1 MTGSQTPNRREFV
14 GRLATTAVAVGI
26 GAVATPG
33 TLDAEEIK
41 AMRAATGPGPSVKPD
56 NSWLQGIKGN
66 HAQIFDMPAPNGGFP
81 LLHVRNYMQ
90 TYQSAFEMTYPH
102 VLAIVGLYGF
112 TTPMAFNDAMWA
124 KYRLGAASGVND
136 RVTKAPATRNVFV
149 SAAEGE
155 LLGAEA
161 RIDIPGD
168 SSITALQAIGTRFIV
183 CNNALNFWVGRIAA
197 AVNQPAAGIRT
208 ELEANMLPRI
218 TIVPAMVIAMNQ
230 AQAEGASYMY
240 LA

>member
-1 MTGSQTPNRREFV
+1 MTGSHNRREFV

-26 GAVATPG
+26 GAAAAPG
-33 TLDAEEIK
+33 MLDAEEIK
-41 AMRAATGPGPSVKPD
+41 AMRAASGPGPAIKPD
-56 NSWLQGIKGN
+56 NSWLEGIKGN

-81 LLHVRNYMQ
+81 LLHVRNYMH
-90 TYQSAFEMTYPH
+90 TYRSAFEMTYPH

-136 RVTKAPATRNVFV
+136 RVTKTAATKNVFA

-155 LLGAEA
+155 FLGAEA
-161 RIDIPGD
+161 RIEIPGD
-168 SSITALQAIGTRFIV
+168 ASIAALQTIGTRFIV
-183 CNNALNFWVGRIAA
+183 CNNAFNFWSARIAA
-197 AVNQPAAGIRT
+197 ATSQTPAQVRS
-208 ELEANMLPRI
+208 ELEANMLPKM

>member
-1 MTGSQTPNRREFV
+1 MTGSHAPNRREFV
-14 GRLATTAVAVGI
+14 GRLATTAVAVGM

-33 TLDAEEIK
+33 ALDAEEIK

-56 NSWLQGIKGN
+56 NSWLHGIKGN

-136 RVTKAPATRNVFV
+136 RLTKAPATRNVFV
-149 SAAEGE
+149 SAPEGE

-168 SSITALQAIGTRFIV
+168 SSITALQALGTRFIL

-197 AVNQPAAGIRT
+197 AVNQPPAGIRT

>member
-1 MTGSQTPNRREFV
+1 MKGSQIPNRREFV
-14 GRLATTAVAVGI
+14 ARLAGTAAAVGI

-33 TLDAEEIK
+33 VLDADEIR
-41 AMRAATGPGPSVKPD
+41 AMRAASAPGPTVKPD
-56 NSWLQGIKGN
+56 NSWLQGIKGS

-81 LLHVRNYMQ
+81 LLHVRNYLQ
-90 TYQSAFEMTYPH
+90 TYASAFEQRHPH

-124 KYRLGAASGVND
+124 KYRLGAASEVND
-136 RVTKAPATRNVFV
+136 RVTRAAATRNVFA
-149 SAAEGE
+149 SAAAGE

-168 SSITALQAIGTRFIV
+168 SSIAALQAIGARFIV
-183 CNNALNFWVGRIAA
+183 CNNAFNFWAARIGQATNQTPA
-197 AVNQPAAGIRT
+197 AVRA
-208 ELEANMLPRI
+208 EMEANMLPGMI
-218 TIVPAMVIAMNQ
+218 IVPAMVIAMNQ

>member
-1 MTGSQTPNRREFV
+1 MTGSQAPNRREFV
-14 GRLATTAVAVGI
+14 GRIATTAVAVGI
-26 GAVATPG
+26 GAMATPSA
-33 TLDAEEIK
+33 LDAEEIK
-41 AMRAATGPGPSVKPD
+41 AMRAATGPGPAVKPD

-66 HAQIFDMPAPNGGFP
+66 HAQIFDMPTPNGGFP

-136 RVTKAPATRNVFV
+136 RVTKAPATTNVFA
-149 SAAEGE
+149 SAPEGE
-155 LLGAEA
+155 FLGAEA

-168 SSITALQAIGTRFIV
+168 SSITALQALGTRFIV
-183 CNNALNFWVGRIAA
+183 CNNAFNFWVGRIAA
-197 AVNQPAAGIRT
+197 AVNQPAAGIRS
-208 ELEANMLPRI
+208 ELEANMLPRV

>member
-1 MTGSQTPNRREFV
+1 MTGSQAHNRREFV

-26 GAVATPG
+26 GAVAAPG
-33 TLDAEEIK
+33 VLDAEEIK

-90 TYQSAFEMTYPH
+90 TYQSAFEMAYPH

-112 TTPMAFNDAMWA
+112 TTPLAFNDAMWA
-124 KYRLGAASGVND
+124 KYGFGAATGVND
-136 RVTKAPATRNVFV
+136 RATKAAATRNVFA
-149 SAAEGE
+149 SAPDGE
-155 LLGAEA
+155 FLGAEA

-168 SSITALQAIGTRFIV
+168 SSMTALQALGTRFIV
-183 CNNALNFWVGRIAA
+183 CNNALNFWVARLAA
-197 AVNQPAAGIRT
+197 GMNRPAAEIRT
-208 ELEANMLPRI
+208 ELEANMLPRV

>member
-1 MTGSQTPNRREFV
+1 MKASQIPNRREFV
-14 GRLATTAVAVGI
+14 ARLAGTAAAIGI
-26 GAVATPG
+26 GAAAAPG
-33 TLDAEEIK
+33 VLDADEIK
-41 AMRAATGPGPSVKPD
+41 AMRAASAPGPTVSPD
-56 NSWLQGIKGN
+56 NSWLQGIKGA

-81 LLHVRNYMQ
+81 LLHVRNYLQ
-90 TYQSAFEMTYPH
+90 TYASAFGQRHPH

-112 TTPMAFNDAMWA
+112 TTPMAFNDAMWD
-124 KYRLGAASGVND
+124 KYRLGAASSVND

-149 SAAEGE
+149 SAPAGE

-168 SSITALQAIGTRFIV
+168 ASMSALRAIGARFIV
-183 CNNALNFWVGRIAA
+183 CNNAFNFWVARLAQATNQAPA
-197 AVNQPAAGIRT
+197 AVRA
-208 ELEANMLPRI
+208 EMEANMLPGMI
-218 TIVPAMVIAMNQ
+218 IVPAMVIAMNQ

>member
-1 MTGSQTPNRREFV
+1 MTGSHGHNRREFV

-33 TLDAEEIK
+33 VLGAEEIS

-90 TYQSAFEMTYPH
+90 TYRTAFEQSYPH

-112 TTPMAFNDAMWA
+112 TTPLALNDAMWA
-124 KYRLGAASGVND
+124 KYGFGAVLGVND
-136 RVTKAPATRNVFV
+136 RATRAAATRNVFA
-149 SAAEGE
+149 SAADGELLAAEG
-155 LLGAEA
+155 

-168 SSITALQAIGTRFIV
+168 SSMVALQALGTRFIV
-183 CNNALNFWVGRIAA
+183 CNNALNFWVARLAA
-197 AVNQPAAGIRT
+197 GTNRPAAEIRS
-208 ELEANMLPRI
+208 ELDANMLPQV

>member
-1 MTGSQTPNRREFV
+1 MTGSQAHNRREFV

-26 GAVATPG
+26 GAVAAPG
-33 TLDAEEIK
+33 VLAAEEIR
-41 AMRAATGPGPSVKPD
+41 AVRAATGPGPSLKPD
-56 NSWLQGIKGN
+56 NSWLEGIKGN
-66 HAQIFDMPAPNGGFP
+66 HAQIFDMPTPNGGFP

-90 TYQSAFEMTYPH
+90 TYQSAFEMAYPH

-124 KYRLGAASGVND
+124 KYGFGAATGVND
-136 RVTKAPATRNVFV
+136 RATKAAATRNVLA
-149 SAAEGE
+149 SAPDGV

-168 SSITALQAIGTRFIV
+168 ASITALQALGTRFIV
-183 CNNALNFWVGRIAA
+183 CNNAFNFWVARLAEATNSPAA
-197 AVNQPAAGIRT
+197 AIRSD
-208 ELEANMLPRI
+208 LEANMLPRV
-218 TIVPAMVIAMNQ
+218 TIVPAMVIAINQ

>member
-1 MTGSQTPNRREFV
+1 MTGSHSHNRREFV
-14 GRLATTAVAVGI
+14 GRLATTAVAVGL
-26 GAVATPG
+26 GTAAAPG
-33 TLDAEEIK
+33 TLDAEEVK
-41 AMRAATGPGPSVKPD
+41 AMRAAGAPGPGVKPD
-56 NSWLQGIKGN
+56 NSWLEGIKGN

-81 LLHVRNYMQ
+81 LLHVRNYMH
-90 TYQSAFEMTYPH
+90 TYRAAFEMTYPH

-124 KYRLGAASGVND
+124 KYRLGEASGVND
-136 RVTKAPATRNVFV
+136 RVSKSAATRNVFA
-149 SAAEGE
+149 SAPEGG

-168 SSITALQAIGTRFIV
+168 SSIAALRALGTRFIV
-183 CNNALNFWVGRIAA
+183 CNNAFNFWAARIAQATSQTPA
-197 AVNQPAAGIRT
+197 AVRA
-208 ELEANMLPRI
+208 EMEANMLPGMI
-218 TIVPAMVIAMNQ
+218 IVPAMVIAMNQ

>member
-1 MTGSQTPNRREFV
+1 MTGSQAHNRREFV

-26 GAVATPG
+26 GAVAAPG
-33 TLDAEEIK
+33 TLDAEEIT
-41 AMRAATGPGPSVKPD
+41 AMRAATGPGPTAKPD

-136 RVTKAPATRNVFV
+136 RVTKAAATRNVFA

-168 SSITALQAIGTRFIV
+168 SSIAALQAIGTRFIV
-183 CNNALNFWVGRIAA
+183 CNNALNFWVARIAA
-197 AVNQPAAGIRT
+197 AVNGQAAEIRS